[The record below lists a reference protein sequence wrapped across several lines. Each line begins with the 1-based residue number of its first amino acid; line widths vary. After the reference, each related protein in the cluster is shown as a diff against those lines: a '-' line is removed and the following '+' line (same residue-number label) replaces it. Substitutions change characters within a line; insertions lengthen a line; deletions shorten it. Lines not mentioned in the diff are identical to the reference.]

1 MGYSVDTYKYRYD
14 KETDELLSC
23 TLESHSEYSKRDKTI
38 CKINKPTED
47 TSIAEGDDTAEPTD
61 APDASEYDTAE

>member
-1 MGYSVDTYKYRYD
+1 M
-14 KETDELLSC
+14 
-23 TLESHSEYSKRDKTI
+23 ESHSEYSKRDKTI

-47 TSIAEGDDTAEPTD
+47 TTIAEGDDTAEPTD